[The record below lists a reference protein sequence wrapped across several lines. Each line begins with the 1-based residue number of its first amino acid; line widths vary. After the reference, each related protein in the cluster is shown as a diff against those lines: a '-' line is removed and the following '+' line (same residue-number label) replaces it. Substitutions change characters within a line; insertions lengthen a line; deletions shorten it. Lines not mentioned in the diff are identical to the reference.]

1 MSIGYGVYVET
12 MTARWNP
19 QATKTI
25 QFSLLKK
32 NIETL
37 AACVDTM
44 YYYDYYYTASC
55 EII

>member
-44 YYYDYYYTASC
+44 YYYDYYYTTSC